1 MAPVGTRA
9 ARLAVVTGTAGP
21 TGSPELALT
30 EYDIGGGAI
39 PRFHTV
45 VRTRAHQAAAVDD
58 RRRVS
63 YAGLA
68 RQAAL
73 IRAAVRAT
81 PGNGPV
87 GLLHGHDSGA
97 VGAVLGILGSGRPL
111 VVLDPRSPAPRL
123 RRLLARARAGVCVT
137 DVAHADQAAAA
148 AARTIVTDG
157 LVPAADTLDQFWS
170 APPDPAG
177 PAVLAYTSGTT
188 GRPKMVVNSH
198 RMLVRDAWT
207 NAVATD
213 CYGPDD
219 VVAQTLPMSFHAG
232 LMATVASVLV
242 GATLR
247 FHDPRTAPVD
257 DLAARLQA
265 AGATVAHLTPATA
278 RALVAARPDPAL
290 LAGLRTVTIAG
301 EPFYGH
307 DGRALRALLPDPC
320 VIHHRYGSSET
331 GLVSSQPLRSGDPLP
346 HGAVPVGRPVE
357 GRRVDIIGEDGR
369 PVRAGEPGIVTVTG
383 RDLGSG
389 YWDDPAATGATFEE
403 HPDGTRTCRTSDLGR
418 FDALGRLTLLGRS
431 DLSVKIGEY
440 LVEPG
445 EVDAALFELPGVRE
459 AVTVGTGR
467 ADGTSHLV
475 AYVVPVDATTSTDQV
490 RAGLA
495 AMLPPY
501 MVPDTVVLLEAL
513 PRTDRGKLDRSALPA
528 APFTPA

>member
-1 MAPVGTRA
+1 
-9 ARLAVVTGTAGP
+9 VVTGTP
-21 TGSPELALT
+21 QLT
-30 EYDIGGGAI
+30 EHDVSGGVI
-39 PRFHTV
+39 PRFHTM
-45 VRTRAHQAAAVDD
+45 VRTRAHQAAAADD

-73 IRAAVRAT
+73 IRAAIRAT

-87 GLLHGHDSGA
+87 GLLHEHDSGA

-111 VVLDPRSPAPRL
+111 VVLDPRSPAPHL

-137 DVAHADQAAAA
+137 DAGHADQAAAA
-148 AARTIVTDG
+148 AAHTIVMDR

-170 APPDPAG
+170 APPDPAS
-177 PAVLAYTSGTT
+177 PALLAYTSGTT
-188 GRPKMVVNSH
+188 GRPKIVVNSH
-198 RMLVRDAWT
+198 RMLVRDAWA
-207 NAVATD
+207 NAVTTD

-232 LMATVASVLV
+232 LMATVAGILV
-242 GATLR
+242 GVTLR

-257 DLAARLQA
+257 ELAGWLQA
-265 AGATVAHLTPATA
+265 AGATVAHLTPAAA
-278 RALVAARPDPAL
+278 RALAAARPDPTL
-290 LAGLRTVTIAG
+290 LAGLRAVTIAG
-301 EPFYGH
+301 EPFYGP
-307 DGRALRALLPDPC
+307 DAQALRALLPDAC

-331 GLVSSQPLRSGDPLP
+331 GLVCSQPLRCGDPLP
-346 HGAVPVGRPVE
+346 QGAVPVGRPVA
-357 GRRVDIIGEDGR
+357 GRRVDVVGEDGR
-369 PVRAGEPGIVTVTG
+369 PVRAGEPGIVVVTG

-389 YWDDPAATGATFEE
+389 YWDDPAATGTTFEE
-403 HPDGTRTCRTSDLGR
+403 HPDGTRTCRTNDLGHL
-418 FDALGRLTLLGRS
+418 DALGRLTLLGRS

-459 AVTVGTGR
+459 AVTVGTRR

-475 AYVVPVDATTSTDQV
+475 AYVVPADATTSTDQV

-495 AMLPPY
+495 SLLPPY

-513 PRTDRGKLDRSALPA
+513 PRTDRGKIDRAALPI
-528 APFTPA
+528 TPLTPT